1 MSTAASVV
9 SGQSGGADRAPR
21 IATIFAFSA
30 GVIVTNLFAPQT
42 LVGLIGP
49 SIGLTL
55 AQCGLVAMASML
67 GYAAG
72 LFLLV
77 PLADLVETRRLVV
90 TMVLTAAMAATVV
103 ALAATALLLLGAL
116 FVLGAACSAIQ
127 ILVPAAAAMAPPD
140 RRGSVIG
147 NVMAGVMTGILLSRP
162 LASIVADNFGW
173 RTFYGTGATAMICV
187 AAVLAYAVP
196 RTMPES
202 RISYPALI
210 GSMWELFRSE
220 PKLRRRAL
228 TAGLVMAA
236 FSLYWTS
243 VALRLEQS
251 PFYLDQKGIAIF
263 ALMGVAGVAATPIVG
278 WFGDKGWTRH
288 VTIASHVVLTSAF
301 ALASGA
307 DWLPAE
313 AATSLLV
320 PMGAGAILL
329 DVGLTGDQILGRRT
343 VALLNPIARGRLNA
357 LFVGL
362 FFLGGAA
369 GSTLAGLAWTSG
381 GWPLVCVIGAAC
393 GISALI
399 VDLSEAAS
407 GASP

>member
-202 RISYPALI
+202 RMSYPALI

>member
-1 MSTAASVV
+1 VALSEKSLVV
-9 SGQSGGADRAPR
+9 NGQSGRADSAPR
-21 IATIFAFSA
+21 IAAVFAFSA

-55 AQCGLVAMASML
+55 AQCGLVAMATMI

-77 PLADLVETRRLVV
+77 PLADLVETRRLVIA
-90 TMVLTAAMAATVV
+90 MVLTAAMAATVV
-103 ALAATALLLLGAL
+103 AFATTALLLLGAL

-127 ILVPAAAAMAPPD
+127 ILVPAAAAMVPPD

-162 LASIVADNFGW
+162 LASMVSDNFGW
-173 RTFYGTGATAMICV
+173 RTFYGTGATAMICTT
-187 AAVLAYAVP
+187 AVLAYAIP
-196 RTMPES
+196 RTMPET
-202 RISYPALI
+202 RMSYPALI
-210 GSMWELFRSE
+210 GSMWDLFRSE
-220 PKLRRRAL
+220 PMLRRRAL

-243 VALRLEQS
+243 VALRLEQF

-263 ALMGVAGVAATPIVG
+263 ALMGVAGVAATPVVG
-278 WFGDKGWTRH
+278 WFGDKGWTRP
-288 VTIASHVVLTSAF
+288 VTIASHVILTSAF
-301 ALASGA
+301 ALASGV

-313 AATSLLV
+313 TATSMLV

-369 GSTLAGLAWTSG
+369 GSVLAGLAWTSG

-399 VDLSEAAS
+399 VDFSEPAS
-407 GASP
+407 G